1 MPIARKPSE
10 RLPAYV
16 RPAKLAGGKT
26 GYYWEL
32 PHWARPKKDPETG
45 KLVPV
50 VRHGQPCPV
59 VPTALGTD
67 LAQAIAKGNN
77 LNEAFRDW
85 RKGTMG
91 RVLVK
96 GTVAW
101 LFAWY
106 REQPRFRKNK
116 PKTKK
121 DYHRL
126 MDAICAFEPKKG
138 APELGKRAANK
149 VDATVAD
156 RMYEKWQERGI
167 REASYAMQVC
177 RLVWA
182 WAVRHQRTTGVT
194 ENPFLG
200 MGLKST
206 AVKGNRATTRAEY
219 DLYRATARA
228 MGYQSMATA
237 AALCFE
243 CCQRVSDAFG
253 YEALQPE
260 DQSGGP
266 ERHILWSG
274 YVPGEHITLIQS
286 KTGNPVLLP
295 LTVEVAGEGGG
306 VERVSLYPELE
317 EELAAWR
324 AIAPTTD
331 GRIIVEERSGQ
342 PYKERRMSTVHR
354 AICDEAGLPKD
365 MTFTGFRHGGITEIG
380 DAGIDDTR
388 AVSGHKTLEVTRIY
402 NKANAEKA
410 RRIAAARRAHIAQ
423 LGALDDAKGAGK
435 GGQP

>member
-1 MPIARKPSE
+1 MPAQRKPSE

-16 RPAKLAGGKT
+16 RPAKLAGGKV

-32 PHWARPKKDPETG
+32 PSWARPRKDSATG

-50 VRHGQPCPV
+50 VRHGQPCPLV
-59 VPTALGTD
+59 STPLGSN
-67 LAQAIAKGNN
+67 LAKAIEKGNN
-77 LNEAFRDW
+77 LNDAFRDW

-91 RVLVK
+91 KVVVK
-96 GTVAW
+96 GTVEW

-106 REQPRFRKNK
+106 REQPRYKKNK

-121 DYHRL
+121 DYQRH
-126 MDAICAFEPKKG
+126 MAAIEAFEPKKG
-138 APELGKRAANK
+138 APPFGKRGASK

-156 RMYEKWQERGI
+156 KMYEKWQERGA

-182 WAVRHQRTTGVT
+182 WAVRHKRTTGVT

-206 AVKGNRATTRAEY
+206 AAKGNRETSRAEY
-219 DLYRATARA
+219 DLYRATAREL
-228 MGYQSMATA
+228 GFQSMATA

-243 CCQRVSDAFG
+243 CCQRVSDVFG
-253 YEALQPE
+253 YEELRADDDE
-260 DQSGGP
+260 GGP
-266 ERHILWSG
+266 ERNILWSG

-286 KTGNPVLLP
+286 KTGNPVMLP
-295 LTVEVAGEGGG
+295 LYIDVSAEGGG
-306 VERVSLYPELE
+306 VERVQLYPELE

-324 AIAPTTD
+324 AVTPSGD
-331 GRIIVEERSGQ
+331 DRIIVEERNGK

-354 AICDEAGLPKD
+354 AICDVAGLPHD

-380 DAGIDDTR
+380 DAGIDDPR

-410 RRIAAARRAHIAQ
+410 RRIAAARRAHIEQ
-423 LGALDDAKGAGK
+423 LGALDEAKK
-435 GGQP
+435 GNPDE

>member
-50 VRHGQPCPV
+50 MRHGQPCPV

-67 LAQAIAKGNN
+67 LAQAIANGNN

-156 RMYEKWQERGI
+156 RMYEKWQERGA

-182 WAVRHQRTTGVT
+182 WAVRHKRTTGVT

-206 AVKGNRATTRAEY
+206 AVKGNRATSRAEY
-219 DLYRATARA
+219 DLYRATARE
-228 MGYQSMATA
+228 MGFQSMAAA

-243 CCQRVSDAFG
+243 CCQRVSDVFG
-253 YEALQPE
+253 YEALKGDGEQE
-260 DQSGGP
+260 GP

-274 YVPGEHITLIQS
+274 YDPGEHITLVQS
-286 KTGNPVLLP
+286 KTGNPVMLP
-295 LTVEVAGEGGG
+295 LFVEEQVEGGA

-324 AIAPTTD
+324 AIAPTVD
-331 GRIIVEERSGQ
+331 GRIIVEERNGK
-342 PYKERRMSTVHR
+342 PYAERRMSTVHR
-354 AICDEAGLPKD
+354 AICEQAGLPKD

-423 LGALDDAKGAGK
+423 LGALDEARGAGK
-435 GGQP
+435 GGER